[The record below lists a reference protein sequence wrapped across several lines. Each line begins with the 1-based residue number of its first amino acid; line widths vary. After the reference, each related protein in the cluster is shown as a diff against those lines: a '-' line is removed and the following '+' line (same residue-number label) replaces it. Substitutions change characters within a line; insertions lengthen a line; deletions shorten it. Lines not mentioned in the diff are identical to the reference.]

1 MKPVLLGAAL
11 LMLAIVSASAAPFS
25 ALYAFDDS
33 LSDAATLLS
42 PPAMPSARST
52 QCLCQRLR
60 GVQQWAGLG
69 AGFGKQSWAWPV
81 AAEPRRRNRL
91 RRGGAQTGAF
101 GAYNGA
107 PGDLLPA
114 PGNPLSTSQLGMF
127 TATVPHP
134 AANAL
139 YTLSIGS
146 NDLETIFPQD
156 AGNPAQANADATSVI
171 GNIATFIGDLGAG
184 GARTFARTDLSLRGA
199 FPCS

>member
-69 AGFGKQSWAWPV
+69 AGF
-81 AAEPRRRNRL
+81 AAEHERRRNMNTDRDKCTEE
-91 RRGGAQTGAF
+91 RG
-101 GAYNGA
+101 
-107 PGDLLPA
+107 
-114 PGNPLSTSQLGMF
+114 
-127 TATVPHP
+127 
-134 AANAL
+134 
-139 YTLSIGS
+139 
-146 NDLETIFPQD
+146 
-156 AGNPAQANADATSVI
+156 
-171 GNIATFIGDLGAG
+171 
-184 GARTFARTDLSLRGA
+184 SLRKGVA
-199 FPCS
+199 ALDAKRSRVFAEDDGWRGVSGPEACRR